1 MPRAGECVAYRSKP
15 QNFRDV
21 FIRTGW
27 RGSEEE
33 FGAHGSMVARWVDEE
48 GRKELLAARMAYRI
62 RNRSRASRYVAGHT
76 LGKEPNVIS
85 VEKHG
90 HPAE

>member
-1 MPRAGECVAYRSKP
+1 MPRPGERVAYRPKP
-15 QNFRDV
+15 LNFRDV

-33 FGAHGSMVARWVDEE
+33 FRAHGSMVARWVDEE
-48 GRKELLAARMAYRI
+48 GRKELLAARLAYRV
-62 RNRSRASRYVAGHT
+62 RNRSRASRYVAGRA
-76 LGKEPNVIS
+76 LRKKPSVIS

-90 HPAE
+90 QATE